1 MAIAWPWPSWKSAF
15 SHLTMAPAFT
25 GRTIRHGSLG
35 FRPTHDEGRPSLQ
48 AHDDNLPSAG
58 RDRVEHSRPVAVTA
72 PDSFN
77 ERRVRWSIYKGD
89 QHATPLLR
97 SRRST
102 PRQGNT
108 QCSGVQC
115 DGARRYLSK
124 MGVWA
129 FTGGKCPVII
139 QHLFEPSK
147 ILGETPLSEGR
158 CLLSANG
165 EYFKPGATRPSSEFR
180 SPVQFA
186 FPDTNERRS
195 PGVAGNDPHNSGS
208 KPSSTEKPFG

>member
-1 MAIAWPWPSWKSAF
+1 MVALVSGPR
-15 SHLTMAPAFT
+15 TM
-25 GRTIRHGSLG
+25 RVV
-35 FRPTHDEGRPSLQ
+35 RPSRRMTTMSQLQ
-48 AHDDNLPSAG
+48 AAIEWNTPPCRCDCARLFQ
-58 RDRVEHSRPVAVTA
+58 RTA
-72 PDSFN
+72 SPMVDLQS
-77 ERRVRWSIYKGD
+77 D

-97 SRRST
+97 SRRAT

-108 QCSGVQC
+108 QGSGVQC

-124 MGVWA
+124 MGAWA

-180 SPVQFA
+180 SLFSLHSRTP
-186 FPDTNERRS
+186 TNEGLPEVPVTIPIIRDRNPLQRRNLL
-195 PGVAGNDPHNSGS
+195 GKILAM
-208 KPSSTEKPFG
+208 

>member
-1 MAIAWPWPSWKSAF
+1 M
-15 SHLTMAPAFT
+15 
-25 GRTIRHGSLG
+25 
-35 FRPTHDEGRPSLQ
+35 D
-48 AHDDNLPSAG
+48 
-58 RDRVEHSRPVAVTA
+58 
-72 PDSFN
+72 
-77 ERRVRWSIYKGD
+77 
-89 QHATPLLR
+89 
-97 SRRST
+97 
-102 PRQGNT
+102 
-108 QCSGVQC
+108 
-115 DGARRYLSK
+115 
-124 MGVWA
+124 VWA

-195 PGVAGNDPHNSGS
+195 PGGAGNDPHNSGS
-208 KPSSTEKPFG
+208 KPSSTEKPSRWKYRSLRQVLRRSVHDLTPRSFSWQLGALWRSCRPNVGVGD